1 MSRTL
6 GRKPIGYDMRTGR
19 KVRYA
24 DLVEDGENPSIR
36 VHRRER
42 DAQHPQRF
50 PRAVG
55 ADRIA
60 LHRPAPEAVIDSV
73 TVRIGYEA
81 DADALYAG
89 RMWTPAITVS
99 TGAVLVTFGSSQVIV

>member
-6 GRKPIGYDMRTGR
+6 GRKPIGYDMRSGR

-42 DAQHPQRF
+42 DAQHPQKF
-50 PRAVG
+50 PRTPG

-60 LHRPAPEAVIDSV
+60 LHRPAPEAAAYNV
-73 TVRIGYEA
+73 TIQIGYSA
-81 DADALYAG
+81 NPDALYDG
-89 RMWTPAITVS
+89 RMLSPEITVS
-99 TGAVLVTFGSSQVIV
+99 TGACLLTYGSSTVVV